1 MPATPLH
8 IGIPGL
14 IGYYRPKK
22 VDIVAA
28 VIGSVII
35 DVDFFL
41 FLMLGTPVHGY
52 LHSFLSATIIA
63 IALAGILWL
72 LNPSMIKLK
81 EWFRWETET
90 GPKSLLAGAFIGTY
104 SHIILDMLLYKEMN
118 PLFPLKG
125 NPFYFSGFALPIFIG
140 VYAVAAITTV
150 AFLMVYARK
159 YARENGN
166 GIFE

>member
-14 IGYYRPKK
+14 ISYYSPKR
-22 VDIVAA
+22 VDIVSA

-35 DVDFFL
+35 DTDFFL
-41 FLMLGTPVHGY
+41 FLVFGTPVHGY
-52 LHSFLSATIIA
+52 LHSFLSATVVA
-63 IALAGILWL
+63 IALAVILWL

-81 EWFRWETET
+81 KWFRWETET

-104 SHIILDMLLYKEMN
+104 SHIILDMLMYKEMN

-125 NPFYFSGFALPIFIG
+125 NPFYFSDMALPIFIG
-140 VYAVAAITTV
+140 VYAVASVTTMALLV
-150 AFLMVYARK
+150 LYAGK
-159 YARENGN
+159 YEERDENG
-166 GIFE
+166 IV